1 MDALAPLAYMNCP
14 RLSLALHA
22 LATLFCN
29 GHAIALRRYSTQSPE
44 TVKECILLSLMCAMV
59 GSVAGA
65 QSSPPVTQCIG
76 SASLVFSDSV
86 SFFLDAPSGWV
97 LDCKAGKRD
106 GVMTVL
112 YRTGESWRTGQ
123 AVMYANVLTPKGS
136 TVEGFD
142 ARVRNEVA
150 SWSAGVPDAKVT
162 VGRRI
167 PTKAGQSAIVRKFTS
182 ASKDLFEIVAYVPRG
197 RVIPI
202 LAMTARSG
210 TAFTH
215 ALPAFERLVRSYA
228 PGPSV
233 QGR

>member
-1 MDALAPLAYMNCP
+1 M
-14 RLSLALHA
+14 
-22 LATLFCN
+22 
-29 GHAIALRRYSTQSPE
+29 
-44 TVKECILLSLMCAMV
+44 KECILLSLMCAMV

-182 ASKDLFEIVAYVPRG
+182 ASKDLVEIVAYVPTSELVRYAVDLRSMTGGRG
-197 RVIPI
+197 Q
-202 LAMTARSG
+202 
-210 TAFTH
+210 FTVQH
-215 ALPAFERLVRSYA
+215 HHYDVLPAHLVNKAKQSL
-228 PGPSV
+228 PK
-233 QGR
+233 